1 MITYQSGVDER
12 DDNVRVEFVI
22 HPTLDGPDGV
32 GITGQLGDGH
42 LRHLE
47 AVTKDAEGRPRTTTT
62 YGVQLREKTGVK
74 TRHQYERAVGVVAN
88 LGRVP

>member
-12 DDNVRVEFVI
+12 DDNVGVEFVI
-22 HPTLDGPDGV
+22 HSTLDSPDGV

-47 AVTKDAEGRPRTTTT
+47 AVTKDAEGRPRTTTAH
-62 YGVQLREKTGVK
+62 GVQLRERTGVK
-74 TRHQYERAVGVVAN
+74 TRHQYE
-88 LGRVP
+88 